1 MGSLNHRSSRSKDE
15 PPTEAS
21 AFSRTQGRERPASG
35 FTWRSQASPESSG
48 MGTAPGARRCGGR
61 DSGAP
66 EQRGL
71 GRERRQRVLISRL
84 LSGDHPSAPPGTL
97 GQTARRPPGSLQIA
111 LAWGEGAQRHRL
123 LGEGRAGHAGGLGT
137 WAPAVGQLQG
147 QGRGCFRGS
156 SFQSPG
162 SGVLRS
168 RKGELEPG
176 SGGGGEPRT
185 PWAPGRGLGSLGDLS
200 HSLRVKRKTG
210 KSWLGR
216 GEIEIGKAV
225 D

>member
-1 MGSLNHRSSRSKDE
+1 MGRLNHRSSRSKDE
-15 PPTEAS
+15 PRTETS
-21 AFSRTQGRERPASG
+21 AFRRRQGRESRFG
-35 FTWRSQASPESSG
+35 FHLEVPGLPKVQWDGDSAWEAVAAEG
-48 MGTAPGARRCGGR
+48 GTQGLA
-61 DSGAP
+61 

-71 GRERRQRVLISRL
+71 GRERRQRVLIPRL
-84 LSGDHPSAPPGTL
+84 LSGDHPSAPPWTL

-123 LGEGRAGHAGGLGT
+123 LGEGQAGHAGGLGT
-137 WAPAVGQLQG
+137 WAPAVEPLQG
-147 QGRGCFRGS
+147 QGGGCFRGS

-168 RKGELEPG
+168 RKGALEHG
-176 SGGGGEPRT
+176 SGGGGEPR
-185 PWAPGRGLGSLGDLS
+185 APGRGQGSLGDLS

-216 GEIEIGKAV
+216 G
-225 D
+225 DLLCQR